1 MDCWWKISSLNM
13 IFPGFRNGFYWLT
26 LIDWAPPSDLLRV
39 VQCKLQPSCCSYFSL
54 IYMLYAVLC
63 LSKLYCTAFCILVYV
78 ISDMFFVFVCTHA
91 SLNECVF
98 DAYMKLIPGRL
109 PSPTLVVSYQYTP
122 QPFWSPALV
131 MRPTIWDLLMFSP
144 TKTSKWRKSTEQHL
158 DEKMDKYFCKSLRLQ
173 PLKVVPRT
181 SPPPPCSTN
190 YCFKQKGELCS
201 GE

>member
-1 MDCWWKISSLNM
+1 MDCWWEISSLNM

-78 ISDMFFVFVCTHA
+78 ISDMLFVFVCTHA

-98 DAYMKLIPGRL
+98 DAYMKLIPGWL
-109 PSPTLVVSYQYTP
+109 PSPPPVVSYQYTP
-122 QPFWSPALV
+122 QPFWSQALV

-144 TKTSKWRKSTEQHL
+144 TET
-158 DEKMDKYFCKSLRLQ
+158 
-173 PLKVVPRT
+173 
-181 SPPPPCSTN
+181 
-190 YCFKQKGELCS
+190 
-201 GE
+201 

>member
-1 MDCWWKISSLNM
+1 MICWGWSNVSCNL
-13 IFPGFRNGFYWLT
+13 PVVLT
-26 LIDWAPPSDLLRV
+26 SPWFT
-39 VQCKLQPSCCSYFSL
+39 CF
-54 IYMLYAVLC
+54 VLC
-63 LSKLYCTAFCILVYV
+63 CVYQSYVRTAFCILVCV
-78 ISDMFFVFVCTHA
+78 KSNMFFVFVCTHA

-98 DAYMKLIPGRL
+98 DANMKLIPGWL
-109 PSPTLVVSYQYTP
+109 PSPTLVVPYQYPP

-131 MRPTIWDLLMFSP
+131 MRPIIWDLLMFSP

-158 DEKMDKYFCKSLRLQ
+158 DEKMDKYFCKSLRLL

-201 GE
+201 GEIGETLTC